1 MSPGAL
7 PKVRGRHGHSVCL
20 RESQRCPHTALSISV
35 SSSQSLIENDR
46 KLFIFQT
53 RSNIHAHVLT
63 IVSSLKSKRLMFILP

>member
-35 SSSQSLIENDR
+35 SSSQSLIENY
-46 KLFIFQT
+46 LFFK
-53 RSNIHAHVLT
+53 HAQIYMH
-63 IVSSLKSKRLMFILP
+63 MY